1 MMPQTSLRSAGCLA
15 VRFYL
20 LSAALVLGASEAM
33 ASPGEGH
40 APSVWDLRF
49 FWFNFVLYVGLLY
62 VLLRKVIASGWEA
75 RRQRV
80 ERSVVSATT
89 EMHTADKEL
98 RSIEAMVKDLKSD
111 QEKAR
116 AEVLALANDE
126 AASILSAAEERAS
139 RIRSQAKELLKGER
153 RSAEASFRSSLVA
166 RAVELAR
173 SKFSSGQYASQ
184 QDAYVAA
191 AVDRAK
197 RLVQ

>member
-1 MMPQTSLRSAGCLA
+1 MPQILSRSSG
-15 VRFYL
+15 R
-20 LSAALVLGASEAM
+20 LGAHISVLSVALFFGAPEAF
-33 ASPGEGH
+33 ASGGEGH

-49 FWFNFVLYVGLLY
+49 LWLNFGLYVALLY
-62 VLLRKVIASGWEA
+62 FLLRKVVASGWEA

-80 ERSVVSATT
+80 EKSVVSATT
-89 EMHTADKEL
+89 EMQSAEKEL
-98 RSIEAMVKDLKSD
+98 RSIEDMVRELKTE

-116 AEVLALANDE
+116 AEVLTLAKEE
-126 AASILSAAEERAS
+126 AASIVRAAEERAS
-139 RIRSQAKELLKGER
+139 RIRSQAKDLLTGER
-153 RSAEASFRSSLVA
+153 RSAEASFRGALVA

-173 SKFSSGQYASQ
+173 SKFSSGQYTSR